1 VVKNPAKQYKR
12 LSNEMA
18 TCDLYNV
25 QKKKVGKLELQDYV
39 FAAPIKPHL
48 FYEVTKWQLAKRRR
62 GTASTK
68 ERSEVH
74 GGGRKPW
81 RQKGTGRARAG
92 TSRSPLWRG
101 GGTTFGPHPRDY
113 GYPLPKKVR
122 VAALRSALSLRYQEG
137 KLLLLDEFSSPEIK
151 TKAFVK
157 AMDDLGIKNA
167 LIVTEGEN
175 LNLERSARNVPWIK
189 VLRHNGL
196 NVFDILKYE
205 HLVILKPALEK
216 IEERLKG

>member
-1 VVKNPAKQYKR
+1 
-12 LSNEMA
+12 MA
-18 TCDLYNV
+18 RGDLYNLE
-25 QKKKVGKLELQDYV
+25 KKKVGTLELQDHI
-39 FAAPIKPHL
+39 FAALVKPHL

-68 ERSEVH
+68 ERSAVR

-101 GGTTFGPHPRDY
+101 GGTIFGPHPRDY
-113 GYPLPKKVR
+113 GYTLPKKVR
-122 VAALRSALSLRYQEG
+122 MTALRSALSLRYQEG
-137 KLLLLDEFSSPEIK
+137 KFLLLEDFPSSEVK
-151 TKAFVK
+151 TKSFVK
-157 AMDDLGIKNA
+157 AMEGLGIKNA
-167 LIVTEGEN
+167 LIVTEGER
-175 LNLERSARNVPWIK
+175 LNLERSARNVPWVK

-205 HLVILKPALEK
+205 YLIILRPAIEK

>member
-1 VVKNPAKQYKR
+1 
-12 LSNEMA
+12 MA
-18 TCDLYNV
+18 RGDLYNLE
-25 QKKKVGKLELQDYV
+25 KKKVGTLELQDHIFTALV
-39 FAAPIKPHL
+39 KPHL

-68 ERSEVH
+68 ERSAVR

-101 GGTTFGPHPRDY
+101 GGTIFGPHPRDY
-113 GYPLPKKVR
+113 GYTLPKKVR
-122 VAALRSALSLRYQEG
+122 MAALRSALSLRYQEG
-137 KLLLLDEFSSPEIK
+137 KFLLLEDFPSSEVK
-151 TKAFVK
+151 TKSFVK
-157 AMDDLGIKNA
+157 AMEGLGIKNA
-167 LIVTEGEN
+167 LIVTEGER
-175 LNLERSARNVPWIK
+175 LNLERSARNVPWVK

-205 HLVILKPALEK
+205 YLIILKPAIEK

>member
-1 VVKNPAKQYKR
+1 
-12 LSNEMA
+12 MA
-18 TCDLYNV
+18 IGDLYNL
-25 QKKKVGKLELQDYV
+25 QKKKVGTLELQDHI
-39 FAAPIKPHL
+39 FAVPVKTHL
-48 FYEVTKWQLAKRRR
+48 FYEVTKWQMAKRRR

-68 ERSEVH
+68 ERSEVR

-101 GGTTFGPHPRDY
+101 GGTIFGPHPRNY
-113 GYPLPKKVR
+113 VYSLPKKVR
-122 VAALRSALSLRYQEG
+122 MAALRSALSLRYQEG
-137 KLLLLDEFSSPEIK
+137 KCLLLDDFPSPEIK
-151 TKAFVK
+151 TKTFIK
-157 AMDDLGIKNA
+157 AMEGLGINNA

-175 LNLERSARNVPWIK
+175 LNLERSARNVPWVK

-205 HLVILKPALEK
+205 HLIILKPAIEK